1 MAWQTVCVMTVC
13 RLCVML
19 VLTRTEPHALNA
31 PQTSLHQAGV
41 TAWQTVCLILFGGE
55 DIDCTRSSQYNQIPE
70 PHALDVPQASLHQ
83 AGVSAWHIGLKKYW
97 TARLDVLLI
106 HIRYLTP
113 KDSLALHA
121 HQTLDRHRGVNPYW
135 SVRVMLV
142 SPKSGKFVYREL
154 NAPQASLYQ
163 AGVMAWQTVC
173 VMLVFTRTETI
184 AVNVLKTQIH

>member
-1 MAWQTVCVMTVC
+1 MAYPTNTKLMAWQTVC

-41 TAWQTVCLILFGGE
+41 
-55 DIDCTRSSQYNQIPE
+55 
-70 PHALDVPQASLHQ
+70 
-83 AGVSAWHIGLKKYW
+83 SAWHIGLKKYW
-97 TARLDVLLI
+97 TAKLDVLLI

-121 HQTLDRHRGVNPYW
+121 HQTLDHHRGVNPYW
-135 SVRVMLV
+135 SVRVMMV
-142 SPKSGKFVYREL
+142 SPKSEKIVYF

-163 AGVMAWQTVC
+163 AGVVAWQTVC
-173 VMLVFTRTETI
+173 VMLVSPKSEKIVYFN
-184 AVNVLKTQIH
+184 ALQASLY